1 MTTENLECD
10 NGRLLVYG
18 ESDVTSNL
26 DGSYPGERLHFV
38 GNKKIIRLESE
49 SINNGQNEC
58 VFRQFCADI
67 CHYVF
72 IYVQNVPDES
82 FWKICEVIFH

>member
-10 NGRLLVYG
+10 DGRFLVYG

-26 DGSYPGERLHFV
+26 DGSYPDERFHFV

-49 SINNGQNEC
+49 S
-58 VFRQFCADI
+58 
-67 CHYVF
+67 
-72 IYVQNVPDES
+72 
-82 FWKICEVIFH
+82 